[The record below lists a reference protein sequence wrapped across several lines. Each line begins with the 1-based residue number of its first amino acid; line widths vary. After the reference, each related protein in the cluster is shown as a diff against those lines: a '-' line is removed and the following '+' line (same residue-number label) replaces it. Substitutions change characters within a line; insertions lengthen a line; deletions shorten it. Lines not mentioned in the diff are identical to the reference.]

1 MQALTDVVRAGKAR
15 YIGFSEWAPEQI
27 RTATALPGVEGFIS
41 SQPQYSLLHRGP
53 EAEVIPLS
61 AANGVSQIVWSPLA
75 QGVLSGKYIPGA
87 KLPAQSRAASQTMG
101 QMMQSY
107 LQPAILAG
115 VQHLK
120 PLAEEAGC
128 TMTQFALAWMLRQPN
143 VASAIRG
150 GESAG
155 STRRQRRRL
164 RPSYRPGPLRQGRGD
179 RRSDPH
185 GALELD
191 RRRRRLVFAERVR
204 RRCASRAPRDR

>member
-1 MQALTDVVRAGKAR
+1 MTDVVRAGKAR
-15 YIGFSEWAPEQI
+15 YIGFSGWAPEQI
-27 RTATALPGVEGFIS
+27 RTAMALPGVEGFIS

-61 AANGVSQIVWSPLA
+61 AANASRKSSGRLWRRA
-75 QGVLSGKYIPGA
+75 CCQGSTSRVRSYRR
-87 KLPAQSRAASQTMG
+87 RAAR
-101 QMMQSY
+101 QSNHGPDDAI
-107 LQPAILAG
+107 LPTAAILAG

-128 TMTQFALAWMLRQPN
+128 TMTQFALRQPN

-204 RRCASRAPRDR
+204 RHCASRAPRDR